1 MKRSSVRA
9 RFAIAFLTACLALPA
24 VAQRPERTRNPR
36 GDNSRF
42 AASAPEVGSAFPE
55 LDIHDENGQPLNTR
69 SLKGK
74 YTVVVNG
81 CLT

>member
-1 MKRSSVRA
+1 A
-9 RFAIAFLTACLALPA
+9 PA
-24 VAQRPERTRNPR
+24 ASAQRPERGRDRDTGTERERAGPQ
-36 GDNSRF
+36 GRF
-42 AASAPEVGSAFPE
+42 SATGLKVGSAFPE
-55 LDIHDENGQPLNTR
+55 IDVFNDQGGPFNTR

>member
-1 MKRSSVRA
+1 MIHSRSWFPFVLA
-9 RFAIAFLTACLALPA
+9 VACLLPSA
-24 VAQRPERTRNPR
+24 TAQERTQESGR
-36 GDNSRF
+36 GRF
-42 AASAPEVGSAFPE
+42 AATGLEEGSPFPE
-55 LDIHDENGQPLNTR
+55 IDIYDDVGNPYNTR